1 MQPTETNTELLP
13 VHILSNV
20 KENRTSK
27 RHKKKE
33 QIINYIVNDLKQ
45 NPILSK
51 NDVASVSR
59 ACQLIENMVKRKDK
73 IDKMELVVSIFN
85 KIFQHLQPSEI
96 DVIKACVQFVLD
108 SKLIRKVGLYV
119 KVYSYARKV
128 ILNNFFFRDQNQ

>member
-1 MQPTETNTELLP
+1 MQPEIVTNTELLP

-27 RHKKKE
+27 REKKKQ
-33 QIINYIVNDLKQ
+33 QIINYIVEDLKK

-51 NDVASVSR
+51 NDVASVAR
-59 ACQLIENMVKRKDK
+59 TCQLIENMVKKKDK
-73 IDKMELVVSIFN
+73 IDKMEIVVSIFN

-108 SKLIRKVGLYV
+108 SKLIRKVGLSV
-119 KVYSYARKV
+119 KVYSYFRKV
-128 ILNNFFFRDQNQ
+128 IFNNFFFRENQ